1 MRRFSVSCMLLFT
14 VSLMLAACGTAAQG
28 PMTWLDRP
36 LDGAVLPLAPVTIQ
50 AHASDADGVASFQ
63 FFVDDAPLVTAS
75 AEGGRLGTAMVE
87 WNPTT
92 PGTYTIRAQGVDAQ
106 GNAGSNAI
114 SIITVGEMPQASP
127 TVPSP
132 PEPGPPGPAGE
143 VSIDFTAD
151 RTNLLR
157 GECAVLLWTVEG
169 GEVAHLNGEPVPPS
183 GEREVC
189 PDVTSSFT
197 LAVYV
202 GVGPPSP
209 PVAERE
215 LVITVGEPQAITPS
229 PTHAAP
235 SATALRP
242 TATGVPPTSTPIPP
256 VSTPTTPPPPPTIV
270 SFQANPASITEGQ
283 TTTVSWAV
291 EGVISAVYLDGEGV
305 GDHDSRPRQP
315 EQTTTYTLRAVGPG
329 GETTRDVTVTVT
341 HPQPTQTQP
350 FSADLA
356 ITDLRAVPPS
366 HEVLGDITNHGPG
379 TVSNVTVQ
387 LSCQWDEYDTIENV
401 HHTGQLPSMPILI
414 SNLSPGHTQVFNTDI
429 MVNPGLYEVDF
440 SCTIQVPFN
449 DPNLGNNTHSE
460 QGW

>member
-14 VSLMLAACGTAAQG
+14 VSLMLAACGAAGQG
-28 PMTWLDRP
+28 PVIWLDRP

-50 AHASDADGVASFQ
+50 AHASDADGVANIQ

-87 WNPTT
+87 WNPTA
-92 PGTYTIRAQGVDAQ
+92 PGTYTIRARGVDSQ
-106 GNAGSNAI
+106 GNGGSEAA
-114 SIITVGEMPQASP
+114 STITVGVLPQASP

-132 PEPGPPGPAGE
+132 PEPGPPGPVGE
-143 VSIDFTAD
+143 VTIDFTAD

-157 GECAVLLWTVEG
+157 GECAVLMWTVEG
-169 GEVAHLNGEPVPPS
+169 GEAVHLNGEPVPPS

-189 PDVTSSFT
+189 PEATSSYT

-202 GVGPPSP
+202 GEGPPSP

-215 LVITVGEPQAITPS
+215 LIITVGEPQATTPP
-229 PTHAAP
+229 PTQAAP
-235 SATALRP
+235 SATAVRP
-242 TATGVPPTSTPIPP
+242 TATTPPPAA
-256 VSTPTTPPPPPTIV
+256 TPTTPPPPPTIV
-270 SFQANPASITEGQ
+270 SLQANPVSITEGQ
-283 TTTVSWAV
+283 TTTISWAV

-315 EQTTTYTLRAVGPG
+315 QQTTTYTLRAVGPG

-341 HPQPTQTQP
+341 HPQPTPTQP

-387 LSCQWDEYDTIENV
+387 LYCAWDQTDPIEG
-401 HHTGQLPSMPILI
+401 TTMDSGDIGPMPIMI
-414 SNLSPGHTQVFNTDI
+414 SNLSPGHTQQFYTDI
-429 MVNPGLYEVDF
+429 IVNPGLYDVDF